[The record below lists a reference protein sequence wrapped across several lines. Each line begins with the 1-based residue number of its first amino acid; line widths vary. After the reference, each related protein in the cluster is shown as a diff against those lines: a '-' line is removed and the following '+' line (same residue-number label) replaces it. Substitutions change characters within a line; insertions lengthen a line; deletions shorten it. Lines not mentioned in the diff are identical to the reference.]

1 MAKMTQKA
9 SGPQL
14 PLGKG
19 ADHGRIVAQT
29 NQARCLDSAQLGQLE
44 SAFRQWAAGSPRAD
58 VGLARR
64 RILLVFLLIRYT
76 GAKLNEVL
84 ALNPMDDID
93 FEHQT
98 VTYRGG
104 GPDGPASPRVVQ
116 ISGSLGNEIQA
127 ALADPAFGGRQAA
140 VFGVDP
146 GFVRRKFYERAA
158 ACGFDKH
165 LGGPEMIRK
174 ARAVEL
180 MQASLPLP
188 AVQKLLGHSTPNLT
202 SSYVAFSEEE
212 IGEVTRLYM
221 EREATRKT
229 SARNSFFG
237 KIQRIVKG
245 DIQTLVELVTVG
257 GHAIT
262 TVITN
267 DSLAL
272 LGLKKG
278 RLVTAEV
285 KAPWVIVQ
293 KGEGDPQ
300 CSAEN
305 RLEGTIARITR
316 GRVNTEVATRLDDAT
331 EVCAVVT
338 TTRGRRLGLVEGDRV
353 RVLFNAYTVVLHVE

>member
-1 MAKMTQKA
+1 
-9 SGPQL
+9 
-14 PLGKG
+14 
-19 ADHGRIVAQT
+19 
-29 NQARCLDSAQLGQLE
+29 
-44 SAFRQWAAGSPRAD
+44 
-58 VGLARR
+58 
-64 RILLVFLLIRYT
+64 
-76 GAKLNEVL
+76 
-84 ALNPMDDID
+84 
-93 FEHQT
+93 
-98 VTYRGG
+98 
-104 GPDGPASPRVVQ
+104 
-116 ISGSLGNEIQA
+116 
-127 ALADPAFGGRQAA
+127 
-140 VFGVDP
+140 VDQ
-146 GFVRRKFYERAA
+146 GFVRRKFYERAE
-158 ACGFDKH
+158 ACGFAKH

-212 IGEVTRLYM
+212 IAEVTRLYM
-221 EREATRKT
+221 EREAARKT

-305 RLEGTIARITR
+305 RLEGTIARLTR
-316 GRVNTEVATRLDDAT
+316 GRVNTEIATRLDDAT

-338 TTRGRRLGLVEGDRV
+338 TAGIRRLGLAKGDRV
-353 RVLFNAYTVVLHVE
+353 RVLFNAYAVVLHVD